1 MGKGWYISYT
11 HTVQL
16 NRVKRNR
23 NLTRVEVALGVTGSP
38 VVELE
43 LMGKKQLPVPKGV
56 IGQKFKY

>member
-1 MGKGWYISYT
+1 MKAGTLAI
-11 HTVQL
+11 HIQL
-16 NRVKRNR
+16 NRVKRKR